1 MAPIKGHP
9 MLQRSI
15 IWLTLQNHHLVHHLR
30 RLAVRGAGEAEVVH
44 LLHQG
49 GSNASRASSSSN
61 QSRVVDP
68 YKYEKKIRVKQY
80 DNLKIPNLPKSASD
94 AKAFRNSV
102 LNLVCKVAKVDEEP
116 VFKLIEKCV
125 EPKAS
130 ESLNDS
136 LPFPLLDRVLG
147 SQLLELGENTRFA
160 MHFQTMQESH
170 QRKHKQ
176 PKGRQLLWIIFE
188 KYKMERDRG
197 VALTQSHLLNLK
209 MQGSDIKASLTSF
222 GKPWRSVIGLRIRH
236 LGASCLSS

>member
-1 MAPIKGHP
+1 M
-9 MLQRSI
+9 
-15 IWLTLQNHHLVHHLR
+15 
-30 RLAVRGAGEAEVVH
+30 
-44 LLHQG
+44 
-49 GSNASRASSSSN
+49 
-61 QSRVVDP
+61 
-68 YKYEKKIRVKQY
+68 KKIMRVKQY

-102 LNLVCKVAKVDEEP
+102 FNLVCKVAKGDEEP

-188 KYKMERDRG
+188 
-197 VALTQSHLLNLK
+197 
-209 MQGSDIKASLTSF
+209 
-222 GKPWRSVIGLRIRH
+222 
-236 LGASCLSS
+236 